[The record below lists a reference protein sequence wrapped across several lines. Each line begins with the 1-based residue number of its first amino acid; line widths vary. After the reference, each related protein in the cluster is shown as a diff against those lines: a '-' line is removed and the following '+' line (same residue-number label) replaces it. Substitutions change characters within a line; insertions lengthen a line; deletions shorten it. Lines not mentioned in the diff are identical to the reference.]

1 VKFTPTVIPDVIVV
15 EPAVHQD
22 HRGFFMETWHAGKFR
37 QAGLDLAF
45 VQDNHSHSVR
55 NTIRGLHYQVVRPQ
69 GKLVRAVAGEIFDV
83 AVDLRRSS
91 PSYGKWV
98 GVTLSAANRLQVWIP
113 EGFAH
118 GYYVTGDG
126 AEVVY
131 KCTDLYSAEH
141 ERTLRW
147 DDPAIGVSWPL
158 GSEPPL
164 VSAKDAAGLSFQ
176 ALPTFA

>member
-1 VKFTPTVIPDVIVV
+1 MKFTPTAIPEVILI
-15 EPAVHQD
+15 EPALHRD
-22 HRGFFMETWHAGKFR
+22 DRGFLMETWHAGKFR
-37 QAGLDLAF
+37 QAGLDLDF
-45 VQDNHSHSVR
+45 VQDNHSQSVR

-91 PSYGKWV
+91 STYGKWV
-98 GVTLSAANRLQVWIP
+98 SASLSAANRLQLWIP

-118 GYYVTGDG
+118 GFYVSGSG

-131 KCTDLYSAEH
+131 KCTDFYSAEH

-147 DDPAIGVSWPL
+147 DDPAIGISWPL

-164 VSAKDAAGLSFQ
+164 ISSKDAAGLPFQ

>member
-22 HRGFFMETWHAGKFR
+22 HRGFLMETWHAGRFR

-91 PSYGKWV
+91 PTYGKWV
-98 GVTLSAANRLQVWIP
+98 GPPSRRPTGSSS
-113 EGFAH
+113 GFRR
-118 GYYVTGDG
+118 V
-126 AEVVY
+126 
-131 KCTDLYSAEH
+131 S
-141 ERTLRW
+141 RM
-147 DDPAIGVSWPL
+147 AI
-158 GSEPPL
+158 
-164 VSAKDAAGLSFQ
+164 
-176 ALPTFA
+176 T

>member
-1 VKFTPTVIPDVIVV
+1 VKFTPTAISDVIVV
-15 EPAVHQD
+15 EPALYED
-22 HRGFFMETWHAGKFR
+22 DRGFLMETWHAGKFR

-45 VQDNHSHSVR
+45 VQDNHSRSVR
-55 NTIRGLHYQVVRPQ
+55 NTIRGLHYQIGRPQ

-91 PSYGKWV
+91 PTYGKWV
-98 GVTLSAANRLQVWIP
+98 GVTLSAANRLQLWMP

-118 GYYVTGDG
+118 GFYVTGDA

-147 DDPAIGVSWPL
+147 DDPAIGISWPL

>member
-1 VKFTPTVIPDVIVV
+1 VIPDVIVV

-37 QAGLDLAF
+37 QAGLDLGF